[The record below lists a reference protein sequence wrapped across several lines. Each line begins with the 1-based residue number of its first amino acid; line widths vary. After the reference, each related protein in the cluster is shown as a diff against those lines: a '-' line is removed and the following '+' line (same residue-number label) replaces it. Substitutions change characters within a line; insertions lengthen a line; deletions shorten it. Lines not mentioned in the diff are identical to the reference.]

1 MARVRWTSSV
11 IVCLAVLL
19 AACGKSTVR
28 PHATEQTVADFV
40 FKQTG
45 FRATDVRCPSGIPA
59 KVGSTFDCHFTGPE
73 GPYTAH
79 VRITSVHGQRATE
92 DIVTR
97 PSADGK
103 FSPRVLFS
111 VRSRPYGKRTIRP
124 HDAEQVVVDV
134 VFGQTRFRPTD
145 VRCPSGVE
153 ARVGVTFDCHFTGP
167 EGPYTA
173 HMRIT
178 MVQGA
183 RVLVSVLSRPST

>member
-1 MARVRWTSSV
+1 MACVRRTGPV
-11 IVCLAVLL
+11 IACLAVLL
-19 AACGKSTVR
+19 TACGKSTIR
-28 PHATEQTVADFV
+28 PHATEQTVTDFV

-45 FRATDVRCPSGIPA
+45 FRPTDVRCPSGISA

-111 VRSRPYGKRTIRP
+111 VRSHGKSTIRP
-124 HDAEQVVVDV
+124 HGAELVVVNV
-134 VFGQTRFRPTD
+134 VFGQTGFRPTD

-153 ARVGVTFDCHFTGP
+153 ASVGVSFECHFTGP

-173 HMRIT
+173 HMRIIEIH
-178 MVQGA
+178 GE
-183 RVLVSVLSRPST
+183 RVLVSLRSRPSA